1 MLGKPP
7 MTCSLCLTVATSAL
21 LTAGFSDAALAQ
33 SSSTPTQEL
42 PHQAKPSPDQ
52 DPSGLLPK
60 TKATSV
66 SLFDHPITA
75 GTKPRY
81 FLGSW
86 FADVDMRC
94 LGCPGSG
101 MVAALSE
108 SSNPNAPRVLQGTW
122 RHRTTLGV
130 VSTGFVGVRNYA
142 LPPSV
147 GMPGGDFDPGSYR
160 APRASSFAPVS
171 QWYLTAGIEK
181 TLATRPD
188 GASIG
193 VRADVLIPVKTNSM
207 SADDPRI
214 KALKSRTARIGV
226 VLRR

>member
-1 MLGKPP
+1 MRCWLRL
-7 MTCSLCLTVATSAL
+7 SVATTAL
-21 LTAGFSDAALAQ
+21 LTAGFSNALAQ
-33 SSSTPTQEL
+33 SASTPTQEQSQ
-42 PHQAKPSPDQ
+42 QAKPSPHPDA
-52 DPSGLLPK
+52 SRLLPK

-66 SLFDHPITA
+66 SLFDQPITA
-75 GTKPRY
+75 STKSRS

-94 LGCPGSG
+94 LNCPGSG
-101 MVAALSE
+101 MVAVLPE

-122 RHRTTLGV
+122 RRQTTLGV

-142 LPPSV
+142 LPLSV
-147 GMPGGDFDPGSYR
+147 GMPLGGDFDPGSYR
-160 APRASSFAPVS
+160 SPRASSFAPVS
-171 QWYLTAGIEK
+171 QWYLTAAIEK

-188 GASIG
+188 GSSLG
-193 VRADVLIPVKTNSM
+193 VKADLVIPVKTNSM

-214 KALKSRTARIGV
+214 KALTSRTARFGV